1 MNIYEK
7 IRMFHNIYFKNNFFI
22 NKKTYSMDGEDLFI
36 DNFFKNKTGLYVDV
50 GAYHPLE
57 LSNTCLLHKR
67 NWKGI
72 NIDINSLSIDYFN
85 YLRPN
90 DININLGVAKKNTI
104 KTLYFQK
111 NKSPLNTL
119 NLSHAKKIFSN
130 KFKKK
135 KIKTKTLTSILEKT
149 KYNGKKIDF
158 LNIDTE
164 SGDLDVLK
172 SLDFKKY
179 EPKLICV
186 ELIDRFSPDQK
197 KIKKHK
203 IYKFLKDKKYKLV
216 WSGYF
221 SHIFKLRY
229 FK

>member
-1 MNIYEK
+1 
-7 IRMFHNIYFKNNFFI
+7 MFHNIYIKNNFFI
-22 NKKTYSMDGEDLFI
+22 KKKTYSMDGEDLFI

-57 LSNTCLLHKR
+57 LSNTYLLYKR
-67 NWKGI
+67 KWKGI
-72 NIDINSLSIDYFN
+72 NIDINSFSIEYFDF
-85 YLRPN
+85 LRPN
-90 DININLGVAKKNTI
+90 DINLNLGVARKNSTKMI
-104 KTLYFQK
+104 YFQK

-119 NLSHAKKIFSN
+119 NLMHAKKIFSN
-130 KFKKK
+130 TFKQK
-135 KIKTKTLTSILEKT
+135 KIKTKTLTNILDKT
-149 KYNGKKIDF
+149 KFKRKEIDF

-164 SGDLDVLK
+164 GSDLEVLK

-179 EPKLICV
+179 KPKLICV
-186 ELIDRFSPDQK
+186 ELIDHFGPDQK

-229 FK
+229 SK